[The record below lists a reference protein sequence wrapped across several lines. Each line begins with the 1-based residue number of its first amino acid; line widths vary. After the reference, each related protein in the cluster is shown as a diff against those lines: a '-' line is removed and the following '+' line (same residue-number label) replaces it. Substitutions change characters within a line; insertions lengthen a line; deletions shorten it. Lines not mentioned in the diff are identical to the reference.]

1 MFRMHLVLQNM
12 GRRTADTVDQR
23 TFEQLTGKLFRFL
36 VHLSSTF
43 VMQGFIVL
51 RNNREESC
59 RSLGKHLVLQNMGG
73 RTADTV
79 DQRTFEQ
86 LTGKLFCFLA
96 HLSSTFVMQ
105 GFIVLR
111 QNREESLSLA
121 R

>member
-1 MFRMHLVLQNM
+1 
-12 GRRTADTVDQR
+12 
-23 TFEQLTGKLFRFL
+23 
-36 VHLSSTF
+36 
-43 VMQGFIVL
+43 MQGFIVL
-51 RNNREESC
+51 RKIGRSPC

-79 DQRTFEQ
+79 DQRTFAQ
-86 LTGKLFCFLA
+86 LTGKRFRFLV

-111 QNREESLSLA
+111 KYREESLSLA